1 MARRSEHK
9 GKRRLP
15 TKAEVLEFVQSSP
28 SRVGKREIARAFH
41 VSGADRIPL
50 KALLSEM
57 ADEGLLDRGPGK
69 SLKKHGD
76 LPSVAVL
83 DVVDTDPDGELLV
96 EPVSW
101 PQDGPP
107 PRLLL
112 TPGGSATPAGPP
124 AGVGDRVLARIVRTD
139 DGYEAR
145 LIRTISASAH
155 RILGV
160 YHPAAGGGRVQPVDR
175 KTRTELLVA
184 PEDGAGA
191 EAGEL
196 VVAELL
202 PQRRYG
208 LKRARIRERLGS
220 VRDVGAISLIA
231 IHAHNIPVDFPEPVL
246 AETTSA
252 APVARLDRRTD
263 LRALPLVTI
272 DPEDARD
279 HDDAVWAG
287 ADDDPAN
294 AGGWIVVVAIAD
306 VAHYVRPGGALD
318 REARRRGNSC
328 YFPDRV
334 VPMLP
339 EQLSAD
345 LCSLI
350 DGADR
355 PCLAVRM
362 VFDANGRKKRHA
374 FVRGLMRSAATLTYS
389 QVQHAVDGTPDD
401 AAGPLLDPVLRPLYG
416 AYGALVCA
424 RTKRQPL
431 DLDMPERRIVLDE
444 SGVVAAIQTRERF
457 DAHRLIEEFMI
468 AANVCAAETLEK
480 RQTACVY
487 RVHETPAQDKV
498 EALRTFL
505 QTLGIPFAR
514 AQVLTPAVFNRVLD
528 RVKGT
533 PHQHVV
539 NEVVLRTQ
547 MQANYSPDN
556 VGHFGLNLQR
566 YAHFTSPI
574 RRYADLIVHRALI
587 RALDFGDGGLTAA
600 AVAGLSETALHI
612 SQCERRALAAER
624 ESTDRYLAAYMA
636 DRVGTQF
643 RGRISGVT
651 RFGLFVALEE
661 TGADGFIPISTLGA
675 EFFVHDEGAHAL
687 VGERSGRTYRL
698 GDAVD
703 VRLAEA
709 TPITGGLRFELLDQD
724 GAPAVARTGARRA
737 GGPSRPMAPHGR
749 TKPKSAGKVARA
761 ARKSPRK

>member
-1 MARRSEHK
+1 LARRSERK
-9 GKRRLP
+9 GERRLP
-15 TKAEVLEFVQSSP
+15 TRAEVLEFVQSSP

-41 VSGADRIPL
+41 VSGADRVPL

-57 ADEGLLDRGPGK
+57 ADEGLLDRGPRK

-83 DVVDTDPDGELLV
+83 DVVDTDPDGELLAA
-96 EPVSW
+96 PVSW
-101 PQDGPP
+101 SEDGPP
-107 PRLLL
+107 PRLIL

-124 AGVGDRVLARIVRTD
+124 AGVGDRVLARVVRTD

-145 LIRTISASAH
+145 LIRTIGASAH

-160 YHPAAGGGRVQPVDR
+160 YRAASGGGRIQPVDR
-175 KTRTELLVA
+175 KARTELLVA
-184 PEDGAGA
+184 PEDAAGA
-191 EAGEL
+191 ESGEL

-220 VRDVGAISLIA
+220 VSDARAISLIA
-231 IHAHNIPVDFPEPVL
+231 IHAHNIPVDFPEPAL
-246 AETTSA
+246 AEATSA
-252 APVARLDRRTD
+252 APVTQLGRRTD

-287 ADDDPAN
+287 ADDDPDN
-294 AGGWIVVVAIAD
+294 AGGWVVVVAIAD

-318 REARRRGNSC
+318 REARKRSNSC

-339 EQLSAD
+339 ERLSAD
-345 LCSLI
+345 LCSLV
-350 DGADR
+350 DGVDR

-362 VFDANGRKKRHA
+362 VFDANGRRKRHV

-389 QVQHAVDGTPDD
+389 QVQRAVDGTPDD
-401 AAGPLLDPVLRPLYG
+401 ATGPLLDPVLRPLYG
-416 AYGALVCA
+416 AYGALVRA

-431 DLDMPERRIVLDE
+431 DLDMPERRIVLDG
-444 SGVVAAIQTRERF
+444 SGAIAAIQTRERF

-480 RQTACVY
+480 RQTACMY

-514 AQVLTPAVFNRVLD
+514 AQVLTPAIFNRVLD

-539 NEVVLRTQ
+539 NEIVLRTQ
-547 MQANYSPDN
+547 MQASYSPDN

-587 RALDFGDGGLTAA
+587 RALDLGGDGLTAEA
-600 AVAGLSETALHI
+600 ESALSEIALHI

-636 DRVGTQF
+636 NRLGAQF

-651 RFGLFVALEE
+651 RFGLFVDLEE
-661 TGADGFIPISTLGA
+661 SGADGFIPISTLGA

-698 GDAVD
+698 GDGVD

-724 GAPAVARTGARRA
+724 GGSTAAATGARRPGRSPRPA
-737 GGPSRPMAPHGR
+737 GRGR
-749 TKPKSAGKVARA
+749 TKPKSAGKAGRP
-761 ARKSPRK
+761 ARKGPRK